1 MENRKLLYCGAG
13 PIVLSPRWCLGSL
26 GREPRC
32 PDDNIGPA
40 RRESS
45 RAMVFVWESLNDS
58 SHALGE
64 VVGPLLHEDLALL
77 EEIPPEGVAGW
88 VSGQDGAIYAI
99 CGWSS
104 LLLMAAARGPTLGPS
119 GESGPLEIL
128 EDHTKK
134 PVRKHGLP
142 LSAGPAIKLRAGG
155 GSELNTRR
163 WLVPGRRT
171 PLSSIPYIII
181 KQSRRPCPPHNIS
194 LSPIHSLIPFLSS
207 FLSCCASLDISCAVG
222 MTSVVGMTSPMVSVR

>member
-1 MENRKLLYCGAG
+1 
-13 PIVLSPRWCLGSL
+13 
-26 GREPRC
+26 
-32 PDDNIGPA
+32 
-40 RRESS
+40 
-45 RAMVFVWESLNDS
+45 
-58 SHALGE
+58 
-64 VVGPLLHEDLALL
+64 
-77 EEIPPEGVAGW
+77 
-88 VSGQDGAIYAI
+88 
-99 CGWSS
+99 
-104 LLLMAAARGPTLGPS
+104 MAAARGPTLGPS

-181 KQSRRPCPPHNIS
+181 KQSRRPCPPHKIWCPGNS
-194 LSPIHSLIPFLSS
+194 GQAPAVVSALGASAARLVVVAGASCPPLRSGLIQSFSWGFCSS
-207 FLSCCASLDISCAVG
+207 WIMG
-222 MTSVVGMTSPMVSVR
+222 PMFEDK